1 MELNSRKIFINT
13 SMLYLRMLMTM
24 FVGIYTSRVVLNV
37 LGFADYGIYNVVG
50 GIIIMFSFFNNAMG
64 TATGRYITTAIGENN
79 KRKLRKIFSHTV
91 IIHILIALVVLLM
104 AETIGLWFL
113 NYHMDIPSDRI
124 IAANWVYQ
132 FSVFSSIIFISS
144 NPYYSFIIGYEHM
157 HFYAIASVVDSFL
170 KLGVVFLLQFINED
184 KLITWAILTFIISFI
199 SRMMFRTYAKL
210 KFTSCKFEYSLDK
223 KLIKEMGFMANWSL
237 LGFVADATKG
247 QGVNILLNT
256 FFGVVVNAARGVAY
270 QVDGV
275 VRGFVNNF
283 QTAIN
288 PQITKSYASN
298 NIAYMYKIVQQGSK
312 FSFFLL
318 FLITLPLLIETDYVI
333 VLWLKN
339 VPDNTVLFCRL
350 ILINSLI
357 ESISGPLITAAY
369 ATKKIRKLQIAVSF
383 LNILILPIS
392 YSFLKLGYDAYYPF
406 IISIIISL
414 LVLISRIFI
423 VNRIIKL
430 PTREY
435 FLNVILKIIL
445 VSVLAPIVPLI
456 LSESTSNDF
465 YNFLIVGFSSVGCLM
480 LFIYTIGINNED
492 KVFFKKIIQKKLSKQ
507 SNN

>member
-1 MELNSRKIFINT
+1 
-13 SMLYLRMLMTM
+13 
-24 FVGIYTSRVVLNV
+24 
-37 LGFADYGIYNVVG
+37 
-50 GIIIMFSFFNNAMG
+50 
-64 TATGRYITTAIGENN
+64 
-79 KRKLRKIFSHTV
+79 
-91 IIHILIALVVLLM
+91 
-104 AETIGLWFL
+104 
-113 NYHMDIPSDRI
+113 
-124 IAANWVYQ
+124 
-132 FSVFSSIIFISS
+132 
-144 NPYYSFIIGYEHM
+144 
-157 HFYAIASVVDSFL
+157 
-170 KLGVVFLLQFINED
+170 
-184 KLITWAILTFIISFI
+184 
-199 SRMMFRTYAKL
+199 MMFRTYAKL

-223 KLIKEMGFMANWSL
+223 KLIKEMGFIANWSL